1 MQLSIGKYHLP
12 NKVTNAEE
20 LLFRIFLTK
29 VYYLR
34 IIGKFLFNTKCH
46 KCDLLE
52 DIFLLQ
58 RIVSVSQS
66 SKYCTCMPS

>member
-34 IIGKFLFNTKCH
+34 IIRKYG
-46 KCDLLE
+46 LL
-52 DIFLLQ
+52 IPAHN
-58 RIVSVSQS
+58 RKISI
-66 SKYCTCMPS
+66 